1 MGSRPG
7 VVPLLTAALF
17 VFGAGCNK
25 PAPPPEPDAGPKASD
40 HLERNEIPE
49 GREKAFALVLPLSSK
64 VGVRFKDSVEVESQ
78 LRPEDLSNYIR
89 AHVHA
94 TKITAG
100 ADRTTFEDA
109 VVATEPKRILHIDVR
124 PGRPSQAMKSSMI
137 VRDVT
142 PLPPEPKVSDE
153 EAWKREGRGP
163 DGKPLDPNHMF

>member
-7 VVPLLTAALF
+7 VAVVAALL
-17 VFGAGCNK
+17 VFGAGCKK
-25 PAPPPEPDAGPKASD
+25 PPPPELDAGPKAPD

-64 VGVRFKDSVEVESQ
+64 IGVRFPDSVEVESQ

-89 AHVHA
+89 AHVQA
-94 TKITAG
+94 ASITAG
-100 ADRTTFEDA
+100 ADRTTFENA
-109 VVATEPKRILHIDVR
+109 IVATEPKRILHIEVR
-124 PGRPSQAMKSSMI
+124 PGRPSHDMRSSMI

-153 EAWKREGRGP
+153 EAWKRVGRGP